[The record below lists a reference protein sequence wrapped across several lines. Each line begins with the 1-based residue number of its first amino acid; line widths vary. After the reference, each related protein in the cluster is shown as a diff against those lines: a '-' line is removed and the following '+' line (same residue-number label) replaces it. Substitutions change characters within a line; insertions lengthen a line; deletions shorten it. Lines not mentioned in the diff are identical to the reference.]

1 MAKVIDLLAIEL
13 QETFGDW
20 NEAPQDLDVVEDI
33 GQVIEPGA
41 AWLFHEEKG
50 EPCAITKGGMF
61 ELL

>member
-1 MAKVIDLLAIEL
+1 MGEMAKVIDLLAIEL

-41 AWLFHEEKG
+41 AWLFHKEKG
-50 EPCAITKGGMF
+50 IANRAQ
-61 ELL
+61 

>member
-20 NEAPQDLDVVEDI
+20 NEAPQDLDVVENI

-41 AWLFHEEKG
+41 AWLFHKEKG
-50 EPCAITKGGMF
+50 IANRAQ
-61 ELL
+61 